1 MKRSYNKAGLSVLA
15 LYGAMSVVSSLAL
28 TIFTGIGAVVM
39 LMKDRRILD
48 LFQGSSKP
56 DIRALYTYIE
66 SSDLFAFV
74 IIGLMV
80 GSALGMFVGIKVMK
94 KLLPEREN
102 IPIPKKPLT
111 GKEIFFMI
119 MMAFGLWGIGAF
131 IGNLPEWFGI
141 GVPNTILSSRRKIM
155 LVYYAYAMIGAPFFE
170 ELAFRKTLLNALH
183 PYGEAQ
189 AAFATALLFGL
200 MHGNPAQFILAF
212 TLGLLL
218 AAVYQR
224 TGKIIYTMLLHF
236 LINTSATIPDILI
249 MFIGH
254 EETITIIWYIV
265 MGTIILAG
273 LVMVFVFGKKQE
285 FLSLSET
292 GNPDANRNMFK
303 NVGMRIAVIGGMVLV
318 AGTEAVTFIA
328 CITSGDFGAEVLL
341 RLVPLALSIVIII
354 LVMKMIGKPFTIKAE
369 AVPEIGPGRE
379 E

>member
-56 DIRALYTYIE
+56 DIRALYTYVE

-369 AVPEIGPGRE
+369 AVPEIGPGRKE
-379 E
+379 

>member
-111 GKEIFFMI
+111 GKEMLFMI

-141 GVPNTILSSRRKIM
+141 GVPNAILSSRRKIM
-155 LVYYAYAMIGAPFFE
+155 LVYYVYAMIGAPVFE

>member
-56 DIRALYTYIE
+56 DIRALYTYVE

-273 LVMVFVFGKKQE
+273 LVMVFIFGKKQE

>member
-102 IPIPKKPLT
+102 IPIPKKSLT
-111 GKEIFFMI
+111 GKEMLFMI

-141 GVPNTILSSRRKIM
+141 GVPNAILSSRRKIM
-155 LVYYAYAMIGAPFFE
+155 LVYYVYAMIGAPVFD

-273 LVMVFVFGKKQE
+273 LVMVFAFGKKQE

-341 RLVPLALSIVIII
+341 RLAPLALSIVMII
-354 LVMKMIGKPFTIKAE
+354 LVTKMIGKPFAAAPE
-369 AVPEIGPGRE
+369 AAPETMPGRE

>member
-1 MKRSYNKAGLSVLA
+1 
-15 LYGAMSVVSSLAL
+15 
-28 TIFTGIGAVVM
+28 
-39 LMKDRRILD
+39 
-48 LFQGSSKP
+48 
-56 DIRALYTYIE
+56 
-66 SSDLFAFV
+66 
-74 IIGLMV
+74 
-80 GSALGMFVGIKVMK
+80 
-94 KLLPEREN
+94 
-102 IPIPKKPLT
+102 
-111 GKEIFFMI
+111 
-119 MMAFGLWGIGAF
+119 
-131 IGNLPEWFGI
+131 
-141 GVPNTILSSRRKIM
+141 M
-155 LVYYAYAMIGAPFFE
+155 LVYYVYAMIGAPVFE

-341 RLVPLALSIVIII
+341 RLVPLALSIVMII
-354 LVMKMIGKPFTIKAE
+354 LVTKMIGKPFTIKAE

>member
-66 SSDLFAFV
+66 SSDLIAFV

-369 AVPEIGPGRE
+369 AVPEIGPGRKE
-379 E
+379 

>member
-102 IPIPKKPLT
+102 IPIPKKSLT
-111 GKEIFFMI
+111 GKEMLFMI

-141 GVPNTILSSRRKIM
+141 GVPNAILSSRRKIM
-155 LVYYAYAMIGAPFFE
+155 LVYYVYAMIGAPVFE

-236 LINTSATIPDILI
+236 LINPSAPIPDILI
-249 MFIGH
+249 MFLGP

-341 RLVPLALSIVIII
+341 RLVPLALSIVMII
-354 LVMKMIGKPFTIKAE
+354 LVTKMIGKPFAAAPE
-369 AVPEIGPGRE
+369 AAPETMSGTEG
-379 E
+379 

>member
-265 MGTIILAG
+265 MGTAILAG

>member
-318 AGTEAVTFIA
+318 AGTEAITFIA

-369 AVPEIGPGRE
+369 AVPEIGPGRKE
-379 E
+379 

>member
-102 IPIPKKPLT
+102 IPIPKKSLT
-111 GKEIFFMI
+111 GKEMLFMI

-141 GVPNTILSSRRKIM
+141 GVPNAILSSRRKIM
-155 LVYYAYAMIGAPFFE
+155 LVYYVYAMIGAPVFE

-212 TLGLLL
+212 TLGLIL

>member
-56 DIRALYTYIE
+56 DIRALYTYVE

-265 MGTIILAG
+265 MGMVILAG

-369 AVPEIGPGRE
+369 AVPEIRPGRE